1 MNFESTQ
8 SDCASG
14 IIRHLQEASFRP
26 FINWKGRMCC
36 ISNMDLFASIVL
48 PTLNSKYTVESFTQ
62 LLKNLNIAFKK
73 SDTFLK
79 IICPG
84 PHGKLRSRS
93 RSQNPI
99 MKSIEEIEIKQEKLY
114 STIVRTQEKLE
125 RALKINRQIKF
136 ELKKSEEF
144 QKRIIESQIEQE
156 ETRDMKVKYVDKCYS

>member
-1 MNFESTQ
+1 
-8 SDCASG
+8 
-14 IIRHLQEASFRP
+14 
-26 FINWKGRMCC
+26 
-36 ISNMDLFASIVL
+36 MDLFASIVL

-73 SDTFLK
+73 SDTSLK

-84 PHGKLRSRS
+84 AHGKLRSRS

-114 STIVRTQEKLE
+114 SAIVRTQEKLE

-144 QKRIIESQIEQE
+144 QKRIIVSQIEQE

>member
-1 MNFESTQ
+1 MNNDSTEID
-8 SDCASG
+8 SVG
-14 IIRHLQEASFRP
+14 VIIRHLQEASFKP

-48 PTLNSKYTVESFTQ
+48 PTLNSKYTIESFIQ
-62 LLKNLNIAFKK
+62 LLRGLNIAFKK

-84 PHGKLRSRS
+84 IHGKLRSRS

-99 MKSIEEIEIKQEKLY
+99 MKSFDKIEIKQEKLY

-125 RALKINRQIKF
+125 RALKINRQIKL

-144 QKRIIESQIEQE
+144 QKRIITSQIEDIE
-156 ETRDMKVKYVDKCYS
+156 AKDMKVKYVDKCYS